1 MAQLKDSYYW
11 PNYMCTYL
19 WSLLR
24 LRVVTMSTCLNY
36 IGLGTG
42 EEWWC
47 SDNQVTVSEKWMT
60 AGLAPAVDTHFN
72 KVSKNMKR
80 RSQKRKH
87 HSLNSY
93 ILGVTMCPMHW
104 GHRIEQNKN
113 PSPVLLIL
121 VGETVLYVDLWW
133 NIGVLVCSGCNNRML

>member
-24 LRVVTMSTCLNY
+24 LRVVTMSTYLNY

-60 AGLAPAVDTHFN
+60 AVLAQAVDTHFN
-72 KVSKNMKR
+72 KVSKNRKR

-87 HSLNSY
+87 HSLNSCT
-93 ILGVTMCPMHW
+93 LGVTMCPIHW
-104 GHRIEQNKN
+104 GHRSEQNKTKQKSFSCVAYSGGRDSFVCW
-113 PSPVLLIL
+113 PL
-121 VGETVLYVDLWW
+121 VKYWCLGLFRLQ
-133 NIGVLVCSGCNNRML
+133 